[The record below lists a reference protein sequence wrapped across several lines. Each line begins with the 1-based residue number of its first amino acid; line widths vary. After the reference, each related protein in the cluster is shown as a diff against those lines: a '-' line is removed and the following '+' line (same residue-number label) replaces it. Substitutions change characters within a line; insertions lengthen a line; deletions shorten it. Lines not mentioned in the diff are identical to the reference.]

1 MAEEM
6 TLKDDEIVNFW
17 ENTQNLID
25 EEYERRR
32 KTEPDEEGL
41 LLLSIVIKY
50 CGNPNEEEYDE

>member
-41 LLLSIVIKY
+41 LLLSIVMKY
-50 CGNPNEEEYDE
+50 

>member
-25 EEYERRR
+25 EE
-32 KTEPDEEGL
+32 L
-41 LLLSIVIKY
+41 LLLSIVMKY

>member
-25 EEYERRR
+25 EE
-32 KTEPDEEGL
+32 GL
-41 LLLSIVIKY
+41 LLLSIVMKY

>member
-41 LLLSIVIKY
+41 LLLSIVMKY
-50 CGNPNEEEYDE
+50 YGNPNEEEYDE

>member
-32 KTEPDEEGL
+32 KTDRK
-41 LLLSIVIKY
+41 SVV
-50 CGNPNEEEYDE
+50 